1 MDAFLEFWLW
11 QPSTA
16 AAGSAFKRFL
26 ALKPCAAL
34 RLTQKLLLAFLRYA

>member
-16 AAGSAFKRFL
+16 AAGFL
-26 ALKPCAAL
+26 FVFIGWLPCGAIGWL
-34 RLTQKLLLAFLRYA
+34 SSWMLF